1 MPGSGHP
8 GHRRGDPVRSAL
20 AFIFFALLQGAPLPS
35 SAADEGKTPAPI
47 AIDKKSLPED
57 PALEKLLE
65 AAPAM
70 VRDAGMKASP
80 EAAAYFFERWR
91 LAHRILEVF
100 GQSPVSVEKS
110 GTGGEWGV
118 TGRSGGVYYVK
129 KAWSAGDVY
138 LLRFSYFYRAPV
150 GVGLKVSG
158 IGAVAVRLRPEKEE
172 DGETV
177 YLDYDLYFEPG
188 QLPLDAVTEYVP
200 VQKAWIQE
208 DLRSAASAFADFV
221 ETAHEDPQSVI
232 DDMMWNE
239 DEFTAEEIEDFQKTF
254 GGGGARR

>member
-20 AFIFFALLQGAPLPS
+20 AFIFFTLLQGAPLPS
-35 SAADEGKTPAPI
+35 SADDEKTHGPI
-47 AIDKKSLPED
+47 AIDKKSLPDD
-57 PALEKLLE
+57 PVLEKLLK
-65 AAPAM
+65 AAPEM
-70 VRDAGMKASP
+70 VRDAWMKASP

-110 GTGGEWGV
+110 GTEGEWEV
-118 TGRSGGVYYVK
+118 AGRSGGVYHVR
-129 KAWSAGDVY
+129 KAWGSGGVY
-138 LLRFSYFYRAPV
+138 LLRFSYLYRAPV

-172 DGETV
+172 DFDGV
-177 YLDYDLYFEPG
+177 YIDYDLYFEPG
-188 QLPLDAVTEYVP
+188 QLPLDAVTEYLP
-200 VQKAWIQE
+200 VQKAWIQD
-208 DLRSAASAFADFV
+208 DLRSMALSFADFV

-232 DDMMWNE
+232 DDMMWNKDDFAE
-239 DEFTAEEIEDFQKTF
+239 EEIEDFQRTF
-254 GGGGARR
+254 GGTPGLR